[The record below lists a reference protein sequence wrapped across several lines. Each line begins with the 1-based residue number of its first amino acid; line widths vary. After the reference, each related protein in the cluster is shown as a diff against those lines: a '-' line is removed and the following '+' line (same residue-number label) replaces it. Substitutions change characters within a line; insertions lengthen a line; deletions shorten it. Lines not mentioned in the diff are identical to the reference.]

1 MDNVVAPATLG
12 RRRNPTRPLTFLA
25 GVLALV
31 TGAAA
36 FGTERAMDA
45 MRLLHA
51 GVDYHPDSSHSF
63 FLGGEQSVQCAR
75 NSGIYIGAF
84 LTLPWAWLTG
94 RGRASGFPPIRLG
107 MVLALGFGLMVADGI
122 NSLVA
127 DLGYSAAYPPS
138 TVLRLGTGL
147 LAGTAAGWYFLPVV
161 NGLLWRRS
169 DERPAIRSWRWMVG
183 LLAIESGLLLANVLN
198 VGWLAVPVAALTSVA
213 AVTLFG
219 SVNLLLLVLLLRSD
233 NRYESV
239 RDIASP
245 AAVATCAALVQ
256 LGLLGLLV
264 RTVVAT

>member
-1 MDNVVAPATLG
+1 MDNVVATATLG
-12 RRRNPTRPLTFLA
+12 RRRNLTFPLTLLT

-31 TGAAA
+31 TGTAA

-51 GVDYHPDSSHSF
+51 GVDYHPDSTHSF

-138 TVLRLGTGL
+138 TALRLGTGL

-161 NGLLWRRS
+161 NGLLWRQS
-169 DERPAIRSWRWMVG
+169 DERPAIRGARWMAG
-183 LLAIESGLLLANVLN
+183 LLAVECSLLLAILLDVA
-198 VGWLAVPVAALTSVA
+198 WLAVPVAALTSVA
-213 AVTLFG
+213 SVTLFG
-219 SVNLLLLVLLLRSD
+219 SVNLLLLVLILRSD
-233 NRYESV
+233 NRYENV
-239 RDIASP
+239 RELASP
-245 AAVATCAALVQ
+245 AAVAACAALVQ
-256 LGLLGLLV
+256 LGLLAVLV